1 MVAIAIMVRV
11 VMVKVIMNLI
21 CTRSNGAAASRRL
34 PTRFE
39 LATHGPEFRE
49 GLRRNGVK
57 QSKPLTL
64 ARLLPEG
71 TSQGEQKHERC
82 EHRPNYR
89 FEVNSLGAAKLLV
102 V

>member
-1 MVAIAIMVRV
+1 MVRV
-11 VMVKVIMNLI
+11 VMVRVIMDFI

-34 PTRFE
+34 PTRLK
-39 LATHGPEFRE
+39 LATHGPHVRE

-71 TSQGEQKHERC
+71 TRQGEQEHERC
-82 EHRPNYR
+82 EHRPNHR
-89 FEVNSLGAAKLLV
+89 SW
-102 V
+102 